1 MGGEKGNNLSG
12 NSAGRE
18 YGNVSAPQTVKK
30 SDRSKISKMV
40 KMALFCPRLPRES
53 EGGWQLRQ
61 QACRQYMRQ
70 LHNAD
75 ILEFET
81 LEMLQM
87 HYRRHAFRRV
97 LVAQSGYYPLNF
109 WEWTTQQRI
118 DVLDVLMRPQETRES
133 EPTPEVRKAEPP
145 KPVRETPR
153 RARYVPLARRGEM
166 RTTRYLSRQF

>member
-1 MGGEKGNNLSG
+1 
-12 NSAGRE
+12 
-18 YGNVSAPQTVKK
+18 
-30 SDRSKISKMV
+30 MV

-61 QACRQYMRQ
+61 QACRQYLRQ
-70 LHNAD
+70 LHSVD

-81 LEMLQM
+81 LELLQM

-109 WEWTTQQRI
+109 WEWTAHQRI
-118 DVLDVLMRPQETRES
+118 EVLDVLMRPAETSVS
-133 EPTPEVRKAEPP
+133 EPKSEPVLEARKQEPP
-145 KPVRETPR
+145 KSEREAPR